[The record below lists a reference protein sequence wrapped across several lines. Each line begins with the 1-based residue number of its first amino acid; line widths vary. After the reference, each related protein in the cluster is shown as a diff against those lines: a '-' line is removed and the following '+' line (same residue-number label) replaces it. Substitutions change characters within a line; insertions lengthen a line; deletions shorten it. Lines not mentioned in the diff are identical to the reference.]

1 MQKSQLFI
9 HIRKSHLFKQVELY
23 FCSSSHLWGI
33 QVANKKSY
41 IFIYIYIYIYI
52 YIIYVSITTCI
63 VLCLLFQARL
73 GWITSQ
79 WKMSSASAGKFFRNY
94 DLVYN

>member
-23 FCSSSHLWGI
+23 FCSSSQLWGI
-33 QVANKKSY
+33 QLLVANKKSY
-41 IFIYIYIYIYI
+41 IFN
-52 YIIYVSITTCI
+52 VSITTCI
-63 VLCLLFQARL
+63 ILCLLFQARL

>member
-23 FCSSSHLWGI
+23 FCSSSQLWGI
-33 QVANKKSY
+33 QLLVANKKSY
-41 IFIYIYIYIYI
+41 IFIYIYI

-73 GWITSQ
+73 GWIISQ

-94 DLVYN
+94 DLVSN

>member
-23 FCSSSHLWGI
+23 FCSSSQLWGI
-33 QVANKKSY
+33 QLLVANKKSY
-41 IFIYIYIYIYI
+41 IL
-52 YIIYVSITTCI
+52 YVSITTCI

-73 GWITSQ
+73 GWITSL

-94 DLVYN
+94 DLVSN